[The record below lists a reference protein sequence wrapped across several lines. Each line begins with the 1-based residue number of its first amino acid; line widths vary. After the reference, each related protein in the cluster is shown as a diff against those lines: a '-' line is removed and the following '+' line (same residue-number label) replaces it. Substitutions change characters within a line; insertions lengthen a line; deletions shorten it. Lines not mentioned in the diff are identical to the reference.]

1 MSEFRLK
8 NNNNNSTN
16 IIGQIT
22 TCVHPDCQGWLVDSF
37 SGKYWIRCLDPK
49 HNNNHRQIETEEA
62 ASQSTF
68 LNQPEQR
75 SQQKKR
81 IIDK

>member
-1 MSEFRLK
+1 MSENQTIVNHK
-8 NNNNNSTN
+8 
-16 IIGQIT
+16 IIGEVSK
-22 TCVHPDCQGWLVDSF
+22 CLLPLCQGWLVDTF

-49 HNNNHRQIETEEA
+49 HNNNQRQIETEEA

-68 LNQPEQR
+68 LIQPEQR